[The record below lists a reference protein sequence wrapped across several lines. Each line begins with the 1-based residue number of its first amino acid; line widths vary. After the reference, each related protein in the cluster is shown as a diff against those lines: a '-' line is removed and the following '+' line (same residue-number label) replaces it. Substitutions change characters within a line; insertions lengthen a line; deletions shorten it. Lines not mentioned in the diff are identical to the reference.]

1 MTDIENIKEQLK
13 DRNLK
18 VVAEKAG
25 VSYGQLVKLLD
36 GTVKK
41 PSYEVITKLKAYLEV

>member
-1 MTDIENIKEQLK
+1 MTDIEKIKEQLK

-25 VSYGQLVKLLD
+25 VSYGQTVKFMD
-36 GTVKK
+36 NTVKK
-41 PSYEVITKLKAYLEV
+41 PSYDFIEKLKAYLEI